1 MSDTAVAIGRPEVES
16 AFIKELI
23 KQWRAQ
29 DTHGAWDRKSDLDL
43 LEPYIIDKEK
53 RRQMPIIGDPDPETI
68 WRIELFYN
76 AIGLAIERVTG
87 VMVSPMMKMHHEG
100 FGRMVL
106 TAGRLVV
113 VNKQLRDVHRFGF
126 DSAGEAGRGR
136 READRPGRRDD
147 REISRSRELLDPE
160 AEHERRGHAK
170 GGNQEGF
177 GAGHAGENGPARP
190 LRGASDELGDD
201 P

>member
-1 MSDTAVAIGRPEVES
+1 MSDSATITAKPEVES
-16 AFIKELI
+16 PFIKELI

-43 LEPYIIDKEK
+43 LEPYILDKEK

-76 AIGLAIERVTG
+76 AVGLATERVTG
-87 VMVSPMMKMHHEG
+87 VMVTPMMKMHHEG

-126 DSAGEAGRGR
+126 DSMAKLASEGEKLIAAGVEMIEKFPDVA
-136 READRPGRRDD
+136 
-147 REISRSRELLDPE
+147 
-160 AEHERRGHAK
+160 
-170 GGNQEGF
+170 NY
-177 GAGHAGENGPARP
+177 
-190 LRGASDELGDD
+190 
-201 P
+201 